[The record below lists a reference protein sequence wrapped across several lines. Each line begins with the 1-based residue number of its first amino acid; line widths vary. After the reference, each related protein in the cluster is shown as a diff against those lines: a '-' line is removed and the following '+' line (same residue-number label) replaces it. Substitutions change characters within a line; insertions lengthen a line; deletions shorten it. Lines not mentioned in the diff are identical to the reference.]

1 MNTTQTSKSHS
12 RVGSHVS
19 QRQNDKQAMQ
29 REINNLKSKLCHA
42 QRRRS
47 HSSLDMPSRDE
58 SDDDYGQRSRTPPSE
73 AFSHEEEQYQRRK
86 RKSPSPR
93 GLRHDVINRALDQLF
108 KSPFTRCIEGATLPR
123 QFQHPTFTFYNGNT
137 NPVEHVSQFNQRMV
151 VHSKN
156 KELMCKV
163 FPSSLGPVAMR
174 WFNGL
179 KVNSVDSYRQLTQA
193 FGSHFLTNSRA
204 PRPLSALL

>member
-1 MNTTQTSKSHS
+1 
-12 RVGSHVS
+12 
-19 QRQNDKQAMQ
+19 
-29 REINNLKSKLCHA
+29 
-42 QRRRS
+42 
-47 HSSLDMPSRDE
+47 MPFGDE
-58 SDDDYGQRSRTPPSE
+58 NDDDYRQRSRTPPSE
-73 AFSHEEEQYQRRK
+73 AFSHEEEYYQRRK
-86 RKSPSPR
+86 CKSPSPR

-123 QFQHPTFTFYNGNT
+123 QFQHPAFTLYNGNT

-179 KVNSVDSYRQLTQA
+179 KTNSVDSYRHLTQA
-193 FGSHFLTNSRA
+193 FGSHFITNNRA
-204 PRPLSALL
+204 PRLGP